1 MMCRVC
7 SSDFIAVQQCHITL
21 RATDAMVPA
30 WQVPPGLQNLPQEK
44 SWGYFM
50 VSRDHRN
57 TGTTDCLCWVFSAT
71 STVGFFLLQGHS
83 DTKWPSLYL
92 WNFSHT
98 IHQCCVSFTSLDWK
112 DFHLSDSIFW
122 ALSCLVSLVLLQS
135 FDSAFLN
142 VVSRTAHSS
151 TEDLALQSWKEYFSP
166 TSYKNEKSP
175 FF

>member
-1 MMCRVC
+1 MCRVC
-7 SSDFIAVQQCHITL
+7 SSDFIAVQQCHVTL
-21 RATDAMVPA
+21 CATDAMVPA

-71 STVGFFLLQGHS
+71 STVGFFLLQGHT
-83 DTKWPSLYL
+83 DTKWPSLHL

-98 IHQCCVSFTSLDWK
+98 QSISAVFPSLPWTERTFTSQTVFSEPYLA
-112 DFHLSDSIFW
+112 LW
-122 ALSCLVSLVLLQS
+122 ALSYCHLLTLPFLKCFKNCTLLHWGPSIAELKGILTSHFLQEWDVS
-135 FDSAFLN
+135 
-142 VVSRTAHSS
+142 
-151 TEDLALQSWKEYFSP
+151 
-166 TSYKNEKSP
+166 